1 MSQSKQRIRL
11 GAIVAL
17 TVGALTISTVVA
29 PSAMAKPKNTVVVA
43 IAGDINN
50 FDPHTNQLI
59 IYAYGVKFLVFSSL
73 VKYDVEMNIQPDLAT
88 YSVNSDAT
96 VFTFKINPKAVF
108 QDGKPV
114 TAAAVI
120 SSLKRAAGTTKSIF
134 TGRFKDVKSYASPA
148 KGTVVITLKGPDAAF
163 LASLTEIS
171 IVAPSNFGEVGSNPV
186 GSGPY
191 KFVSWQANKQIRF
204 VRFNKYFGTPG
215 GSKKIIER
223 PMPDE
228 QVALNALYSGDVDV
242 IAGVSAATVKQLDAS
257 RAKVIRPK
265 TSNSMSFVEFNSS
278 GKLSDVR
285 VRQALAYALD
295 KASIKAITYGDGGSS
310 TWSPLPESSWAYSRQ
325 NGYPYDLA
333 KAKAL
338 LVAAGVS
345 DLTFDLEIPAGYP
358 EAESLARVWQQSLAE
373 IGVTM
378 NPHVTEISVWIDL
391 YINRKYAVTW
401 NVFNVPADPNGF
413 FDIIMGAHFA
423 DDYKNQKAMDL
434 VTKAKSLGK
443 NAARAKVYAQLQ
455 KIMVDE
461 LPVMMIQSIPVASL
475 TGKNV
480 VGYRIN
486 PLGWALFSQA
496 KISK

>member
-1 MSQSKQRIRL
+1 MSQSIRRIRL
-11 GAIVAL
+11 GTIVAL
-17 TVGALTISTVVA
+17 TAGALIISTVAA
-29 PSAMAKPKNTVVVA
+29 PATEKSKDTIVVA

-73 VKYDVEMNIQPDLAT
+73 VKYDVSMKVQPDLAT
-88 YSVNSDAT
+88 FSVNKDAT

-108 QDGKPV
+108 QDGTPV
-114 TAAAVI
+114 TASSVVL
-120 SSLKRAAGTTKSIF
+120 SLKRAAGTTKSIF
-134 TGRFKDVKSYASPA
+134 TSRFKDVKSYAAPA
-148 KGTVVITLKGPDAAF
+148 KDTVVITLNGPDAAF

-171 IVAPSNFGEVGSNPV
+171 IVAPSNFGKVGSRPV

-191 KFVSWQANKQIRF
+191 KFVSWQSNKQIVFTRF
-204 VRFNKYFGTPG
+204 DKYFGTPG
-215 GSKKIIER
+215 GSKTIIEK

-228 QVALNALYSGDVDV
+228 QVALNALYSGDVDI
-242 IAGVSAATVKQLDAS
+242 IAGASAATVKQLDTS
-257 RAKVIRPK
+257 RAKVVRPK
-265 TSNSMSFVEFNSS
+265 TSNSMSFVEFNVT

-295 KASIKAITYGDGGSS
+295 KASIKAITYGGGGSS
-310 TWSPLPESSWAYSRQ
+310 TWSPLPESSWAYSAQ
-325 NGYPYDLA
+325 AGYPYDLT

-338 LVAAGVS
+338 LTAAGVS
-345 DLTFDLEIPAGYP
+345 NLTFDLEIPAGYP
-358 EAESLARVWQQSLAE
+358 EAESLARVWQQSLAQ

-378 NPHVTEISVWIDL
+378 NPNVTEISVWIDK

-413 FDIIMGAHFA
+413 FDVIMGAHFT
-423 DDYKNQKAMDL
+423 DDYKNQTAITL
-434 VTKAKSLGK
+434 AAKAKSLGDRT
-443 NAARAKVYAQLQ
+443 ARAKIYAQLQ

-461 LPVMMIQSIPVASL
+461 LPVMMIQSVPVASL

-480 VGYRIN
+480 AGYQIN
-486 PLGWALFSQA
+486 PLGWALISQA